1 MKKLKTLLKFCIVFQ
16 LLTVLISPVFA
27 QGYGGALTFQGAD
40 QLLLHSGAGRAMGGI
55 SMGVSGDVGVM
66 FYNPAALNSL
76 NGVQVSVGG
85 HLTSYDIDQEQ
96 NYAPVR
102 YYPNLSL
109 LLEGLTAYI
118 PDPDTL
124 LPGFTAMDTVQRP
137 FDDIQPDWSESEN
150 KNIPLQA
157 LLAVPMSF
165 GKFKVVAGIGAVNYA
180 DLSHYYQNNNVLS
193 PGILSQRPLP
203 TLRPTDDNPVEVKW
217 SQSVRSREGTIQG
230 YGFALAGT
238 LEKYNLTLG
247 FSGMLLQGSSDDY
260 EQEVVRGN
268 MTFFSNAFRLDST
281 YGRITRTGVSDYS
294 GQEYTLSSI
303 LSGRFVS
310 LGVTVKLPVTISRSY
325 SMQIS
330 TDTTG
335 VPSYSSVQD
344 EDKLE
349 IPWRG
354 IIGLSIAP
362 RENITIGLEYEHRP
376 YGSVKYIDPD
386 GTETKP
392 WLGTSLFRGG
402 LEFRVKPWLA
412 LRGGMRGES
421 EVFEAEGSQ
430 IIGEPVTYTIY
441 SAGFGLAIWGIH
453 LDMAYEYSNRK
464 YEDTWASAISKN
476 SEPRNT
482 VIAQLSYRIPWMP
495 KSEVSN

>member
-1 MKKLKTLLKFCIVFQ
+1 MKKLKTLLKFFIVYQ
-16 LLTVLISPVFA
+16 MIIVSMSPVFA
-27 QGYGGALTFQGAD
+27 QGYGSALTFQGTD
-40 QLLLHSGAGRAMGGI
+40 QFLLHSGAGRAMGGI
-55 SMGVSGDVGVM
+55 SMGVSGDLGVM
-66 FYNPAALNSL
+66 FYNPAALHSL
-76 NGVQVSVGG
+76 KSIQLSVGG
-85 HLTSYDIDQEQ
+85 QLSSYDIDQEQ

-137 FDDIQPDWSESEN
+137 FDDIEPNWSKSESQTV
-150 KNIPLQA
+150 PLQA
-157 LLAVPMSF
+157 LLAVPLSL
-165 GKFKVVAGIGAVNYA
+165 GTVKVVAGVGAVNYA

-217 SQSVRSREGTIQG
+217 SQSVQSREGTIHG
-230 YGFALAGT
+230 YGFALAGSI
-238 LEKYNLTLG
+238 EKYNLTLG
-247 FSGMLLQGSSDDY
+247 ISGMLLQGSSDDY
-260 EQEVVRGN
+260 EQEVARGN

-281 YGRITRTGVSDYS
+281 YSRITKTGVSDYS
-294 GQEYTLSSI
+294 GQEFTLSSI

-310 LGVTVKLPVTISRSY
+310 LGVTVKLPVTITRSY

-330 TDTTG
+330 TDSTG
-335 VPSYSSVQD
+335 VPSYSSVQG
-344 EDKLE
+344 EDKLK

-362 RENITIGLEYEHRP
+362 RENITIGMEYEHRP

-386 GTETKP
+386 GTEANP
-392 WLGTSLFRGG
+392 WLGASLFRGG
-402 LEFRVKPWLA
+402 LEFRMKPWLA
-412 LRGGMRGES
+412 LRGGMRGEA
-421 EVFEAEGSQ
+421 EVFESEGSQ
-430 IIGEPVTYTIY
+430 IIGEPVKYTIY
-441 SAGFGLAIWGIH
+441 SAGFGLALWGIN
-453 LDMAYEYSNRK
+453 LDMVYEYSNRK

-482 VIAQLSYRIPWMP
+482 VVAQLSYRIPWIP
-495 KSEVSN
+495 KSGVSD